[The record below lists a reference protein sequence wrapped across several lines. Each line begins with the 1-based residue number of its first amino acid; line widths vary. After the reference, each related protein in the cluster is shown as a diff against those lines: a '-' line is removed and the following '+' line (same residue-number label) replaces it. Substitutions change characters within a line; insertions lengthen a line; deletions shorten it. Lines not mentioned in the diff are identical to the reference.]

1 MKGQSRSRRLRG
13 GHVQVRVA
21 DLDRAIVFYRDTFGF
36 ELVADG
42 RPAGLGVVFLE
53 GRREPFSVLE
63 LREEQAE
70 APQNSTQ
77 PSSVR

>member
-1 MKGQSRSRRLRG
+1 MKGHYRSRGHRG

-42 RPAGLGVVFLE
+42 RPAGLQVVFLE
-53 GRREPFSVLE
+53 GRREPFSALE
-63 LREEQAE
+63 LREGQIDT
-70 APQNSTQ
+70 PQNSTQ
-77 PSSVR
+77 PSSVG

>member
-1 MKGQSRSRRLRG
+1 MKGQCRSRRFRG

-42 RPAGLGVVFLE
+42 RPAGLEVVFLE
-53 GRREPFSVLE
+53 RRREPFSVLE
-63 LREEQAE
+63 LREAQAD
-70 APQNSTQ
+70 ARQNSTQ
-77 PSSVR
+77 PPSAR

>member
-1 MKGQSRSRRLRG
+1 MKGQFRSRRFRG

-21 DLDRAIVFYRDTFGF
+21 DLDRAIVFYRDTFEF
-36 ELVADG
+36 DLVADG
-42 RPAGLGVVFLE
+42 RPAGLRVVFLE

-70 APQNSTQ
+70 ALQNSTQ